1 MLMDREQ
8 KLVSWL
14 LKRKV
19 GTMRQL
25 RHQFQISHMTVFRTL
40 KKYGYH
46 TSYNYNAA
54 YYALHGVPQFDELGL
69 WVYRDIRFS
78 QYGTLLETLV
88 ALVEHAPTGFTVHEL
103 EELLQIPVGN
113 LLSLLVR
120 DGRLQRNA
128 LRGRQVVYLACEPQ
142 QAGRQYER
150 RQQLRLP
157 HSGGLPAGCSAGDVI
172 EVLRQMIV
180 EFDTGP
186 DSWARQLQARG
197 IEVTADQIRAIQ
209 EHYALKKKRRS

>member
-1 MLMDREQ
+1 MLPTTHCTEFP
-8 KLVSWL
+8 S
-14 LKRKV
+14 LK
-19 GTMRQL
+19 
-25 RHQFQISHMTVFRTL
+25 
-40 KKYGYH
+40 
-46 TSYNYNAA
+46 
-54 YYALHGVPQFDELGL
+54 LGL